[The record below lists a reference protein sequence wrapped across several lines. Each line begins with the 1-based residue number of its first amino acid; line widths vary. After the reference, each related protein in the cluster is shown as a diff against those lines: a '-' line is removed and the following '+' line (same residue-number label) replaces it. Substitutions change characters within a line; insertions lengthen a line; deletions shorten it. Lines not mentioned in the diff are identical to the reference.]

1 MTMTPQQS
9 YPKLAQTLGIPEIIF
24 KREDLHP
31 YGSHKGRS
39 IPYMMEEYIKKGYS
53 DFVISSSGNAAL
65 AALKFVQDCNKT
77 NTKITLKIFIGKN
90 IAKNKL
96 SSIQS
101 EILNL
106 KSEILVE
113 QVDNPKQSAFLE
125 AKNNDKIINLRQST
139 DDLALEGYKTLADEL
154 EEIDN
159 LEAIFIPTSS
169 GTTAQALGNLGAQI
183 HVVQTT
189 ACHSIAEFF
198 SPYQVREHLSRFH
211 IGSEIERGSK
221 PHPNPP
227 LQGEGKSI
235 AGAIVDKIAH
245 RKEKII
251 EIIKNSHGSGWI
263 VTDEEIQNAIKL
275 VKETINID
283 ISPNSAL
290 SIAGLQKAT
299 QNGWTWSGPVACLIT
314 GK

>member
-1 MTMTPQQS
+1 MVS
-9 YPKLAQTLGIPEIIF
+9 N
-24 KREDLHP
+24 
-31 YGSHKGRS
+31 
-39 IPYMMEEYIKKGYS
+39 
-53 DFVISSSGNAAL
+53 FVISSSGNAAL

-211 IGSEIERGSK
+211 IGSNR
-221 PHPNPP
+221 
-227 LQGEGKSI
+227 
-235 AGAIVDKIAH
+235 
-245 RKEKII
+245 
-251 EIIKNSHGSGWI
+251 
-263 VTDEEIQNAIKL
+263 
-275 VKETINID
+275 
-283 ISPNSAL
+283 
-290 SIAGLQKAT
+290 
-299 QNGWTWSGPVACLIT
+299 
-314 GK
+314 

>member
-1 MTMTPQQS
+1 MN
-9 YPKLAQTLGIPEIIF
+9 K
-24 KREDLHP
+24 KRDRLHVIYDILKCINEKDGKIKP
-31 YGSHKGRS
+31 THILYKSNLSHQ
-39 IPYMMEEYIKKGYS
+39 MMEEYIKKGYS
-53 DFVISSSGNAAL
+53 NFVISSSGNAAL

-125 AKNNDKIINLRQST
+125 AKNNNKVINLRQST

-189 ACHSIAEFF
+189 ACHPIAEFF

-251 EIIKNSHGSGWI
+251 EIIKNSHGFALIRSFI
-263 VTDEEIQNAIKL
+263 LFTKTSLFFSSNPKL
-275 VKETINID
+275 
-283 ISPNSAL
+283 
-290 SIAGLQKAT
+290 
-299 QNGWTWSGPVACLIT
+299 ACLTKYAFPPLTSKKGQFFLKDNFLKASLFLI
-314 GK
+314 

>member
-1 MTMTPQQS
+1 MLMTPQQS
-9 YPKLAQTLGIPEIIF
+9 YPKLAQTLGIPEIIL

-53 DFVISSSGNAAL
+53 NFVISSSGNAAL

-125 AKNNDKIINLRQST
+125 AKNNNKVINLRQST

-189 ACHSIAEFF
+189 ACHPIAEFF